1 VNIFFIKVP
10 SLFVDDIVISTK
22 QLLLKTNKLF
32 LAFVKI
38 LQILNKI
45 NKRKVQLTI
54 LKELKGKNP
63 SYNSPRI

>member
-32 LAFVKI
+32 LVFVKI

-54 LKELKGKNP
+54 LKELKRKNP
-63 SYNSPRI
+63 SNNSQRI